1 MKIFATA
8 FFLSLILS
16 QSSLAEI
23 QQTGGDDILVDVSSK
38 LSEINQRLKDQRV
51 FVSSA
56 VVKWP
61 EFEQFQS
68 NLIFAV
74 AHDPH
79 GYIDKNAPGEL
90 NPKYLTQKLK
100 ESWIE
105 LEVSASQLNN
115 HTKST
120 VWINLKTQ
128 VEEFFKLR
136 EEGFYQPARKLISS
150 GELIASLK
158 KVNDGAIEYLK
169 QAQTSKHV
177 SVKIIDPVIE
187 KMSRELNIM
196 NRSVR
201 ELVNIKT
208 PPPIAEPT
216 FLKRIHPNELLVL
229 TGGSFIA
236 GIFICLTFVWLKSKT
251 SEVPE
256 QKEEKAVVNSFNYY
270 EWLKRL
276 ELNLHALKENE
287 DNTCE
292 EYIKL
297 KDLSEKL
304 HLSRKHL
311 NQADNQ
317 QDYYKCLEELNSASP
332 KIEEY
337 FEKVNLRKNT
347 DISRRV
353 IKQVIQLCDAIES
366 KKEMSFEDEKP
377 KLKLIKQEKMN
388 HYNAA

>member
-16 QSSLAEI
+16 QPSFAEI

-51 FVSSA
+51 FVASA

-61 EFEQFQS
+61 EFEKFQTD
-68 NLIFAV
+68 LIFSV

-79 GYIDKNAPGEL
+79 GFIDKDAPSEL
-90 NPKYLTQKLK
+90 NPKYLTQKLM
-100 ESWIE
+100 ESWND
-105 LEVSASQLNN
+105 LEVSASQLGNL
-115 HTKST
+115 TKGPE
-120 VWINLKTQ
+120 WISLKTQ
-128 VEEFFKLR
+128 VDAFFELR
-136 EEGFYQPARKLISS
+136 EKGFYQPARKSVSS
-150 GELIASLK
+150 GEMIASLK
-158 KVNDGAIEYLK
+158 KVNEAAVEFLR
-169 QAQTSKHV
+169 QTQTSKNV

-187 KMSRELNIM
+187 KMSRELTIM

-201 ELVNIKT
+201 ELVSFKT
-208 PPPIAEPT
+208 PPPVVEPA
-216 FLKRIHPNELLVL
+216 FLKRIHAKELLAVV
-229 TGGSFIA
+229 GGSFFS
-236 GIFICLTFVWLKSKT
+236 GLFICLTFVWLKSKT
-251 SEVPE
+251 SEVSG
-256 QKEEKAVVNSFNYY
+256 QKEEKVIVNSFNYY

-276 ELNLHALKENE
+276 ESNLHALKNNE
-287 DNTCE
+287 DNICE

-297 KDLSEKL
+297 KELSEKL

-317 QDYYKCLEELNSASP
+317 QEYYNCLEELNAASP

-337 FEKVNLRKNT
+337 FEKVDLRRNT
-347 DISRRV
+347 EISRRV
-353 IKQVIQLCDAIES
+353 IKQIIQLCDAIES

-377 KLKLIKQEKMN
+377 KLKLIKQEKLS
-388 HYNAA
+388 HINAA